1 MRCLIICVSLGLSG
15 CSHTVWMRLDAE
27 TPQPVLFRLSPEIGE
42 DVVDLAAPQPLK
54 TALLN
59 FLEDSGITLTIT
71 Y

>member
-1 MRCLIICVSLGLSG
+1 
-15 CSHTVWMRLDAE
+15 MRLDAE